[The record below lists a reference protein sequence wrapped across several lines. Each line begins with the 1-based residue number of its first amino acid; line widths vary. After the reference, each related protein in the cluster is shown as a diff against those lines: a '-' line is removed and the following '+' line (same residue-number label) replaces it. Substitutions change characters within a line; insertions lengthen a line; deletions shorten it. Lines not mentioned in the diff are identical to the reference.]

1 MTEEERKEL
10 EKLRKDNEDYQRS
23 FELFHRGTQ
32 ALHATYPHPDELT
45 WRDLGEMCRMAAEE
59 IRLSREAITKL
70 SQLLGKVSAGNITSI
85 IHEMIDV
92 LKPVSNERIA
102 AYLEY
107 AGGVLMAKSGGD
119 ALKVLGVRTSPYEA
133 AQLDVPPEEKR
144 NVVRLCSS
152 AHEMYNNAEYVG
164 GSKPTE
170 AGKLAPTGAIRPA
183 WKPHPGWVQKG
194 EYWFLYLKSDAE
206 RHDAYIYETS
216 AYHNEKVWTGTIE
229 GHSIDFQV
237 PTREDAMREV
247 ESVLK

>member
-10 EKLRKDNEDYQRS
+10 EQLRKDNEDYQRS

-32 ALHATYPHPDELT
+32 ALHATYPHPDPLT
-45 WRDLGEMCRMAAEE
+45 WRDLGQTCRMAAEE
-59 IRLSREAITKL
+59 VRLSRKAIWDAMEILHGIKNNNL
-70 SQLLGKVSAGNITSI
+70 DDVDFDEGIDKVIQTLKSVAG
-85 IHEMIDV
+85 EDLM
-92 LKPVSNERIA
+92 RR
-102 AYLEY
+102 LEY
-107 AGGVLMAKSGGD
+107 L
-119 ALKVLGVRTSPYEA
+119 
-133 AQLDVPPEEKR
+133 
-144 NVVRLCSS
+144 
-152 AHEMYNNAEYVG
+152 
-164 GSKPTE
+164 
-170 AGKLAPTGAIRPA
+170 A

-206 RHDAYIYETS
+206 RHDAYIYKTS